1 MKPNLFVVT
10 LLLTCVEVSLCFF
23 IKLKKHSYAR
33 RQTPSSQLSISESDY
48 HPQNVLPYTIK
59 RRACAT
65 GSVLATRVPISRAN
79 SESKHKKI
87 SESKLKSS

>member
-10 LLLTCVEVSLCFF
+10 LLLTGVEVSLCFF

-33 RQTPSSQLSISESDY
+33 RQTSSSQLSISESDN
-48 HPQNVLPYTIK
+48 HPQNVLPYTVK
-59 RRACAT
+59 RRACAA
-65 GSVLATRVPISRAN
+65 GSVLATRAPISRAN
-79 SESKHKKI
+79 FESKHKKI